1 MKVKK
6 FIILIVILISFCI
19 PSSLMAA
26 GIMWAYDGTTGGT
39 AGKIDNI
46 DQCNSDKAGRNLVD
60 KDGVIA
66 WDQAAGKYL
75 FYIYN
80 AASTDAESGTSGS
93 ETVIEPNYCD
103 GGAIG
108 PGRWIQVDPD
118 EMLRAG
124 TAETLTQPWDLANSD
139 CDTCTVIPLD
149 SDFSSNGIMVRTGA
163 GVYGIGTTFDID
175 LTAGAV
181 LEGDSGGKAAIKT
194 SIWKHMNVPISN
206 ANPDGT
212 NCEAVAS
219 ISAGS
224 SDFNALASQCD
235 NDAVGNF
242 KFAVPMP
249 ENWDGADAVDEL
261 KVMIHWGVNVG
272 DPTSTQTVSWD
283 AKFCSASHGEPL
295 GTWVNATIVTHTF
308 VADDAQYDH
317 YVTELSADTA
327 IVGAA
332 GDMLWIAIWRDTG
345 VDTYAEYV
353 QVYGFTIYY
362 KTDDLDAMD

>member
-1 MKVKK
+1 
-6 FIILIVILISFCI
+6 
-19 PSSLMAA
+19 
-26 GIMWAYDGTTGGT
+26 
-39 AGKIDNI
+39 
-46 DQCNSDKAGRNLVD
+46 
-60 KDGVIA
+60 
-66 WDQAAGKYL
+66 
-75 FYIYN
+75 
-80 AASTDAESGTSGS
+80 
-93 ETVIEPNYCD
+93 
-103 GGAIG
+103 
-108 PGRWIQVDPD
+108 
-118 EMLRAG
+118 
-124 TAETLTQPWDLANSD
+124 
-139 CDTCTVIPLD
+139 
-149 SDFSSNGIMVRTGA
+149 MVRTAAGA
-163 GVYGIGTTFDID
+163 YETETTFDID

>member
-1 MKVKK
+1 MKKLIK
-6 FIILIVILISFCI
+6 MILVVMLLSLIS
-19 PSSLMAA
+19 STALAA
-26 GIMWAYDGTTGGT
+26 GVLDYDANTDPQLTDLFYWIDDPGGTPANNKILWGTLLDDTKGNGDTAFIWSADKIFDQLALKCDESTFGDAIEADDFVKTGTTLT
-39 AGKIDNI
+39 
-46 DQCNSDKAGRNLVD
+46 L
-60 KDGVIA
+60 
-66 WDQAAGKYL
+66 QAE
-75 FYIYN
+75 IPH
-80 AASTDAESGTSGS
+80 TD
-93 ETVIEPNYCD
+93 V
-103 GGAIG
+103 
-108 PGRWIQVDPD
+108 
-118 EMLRAG
+118 
-124 TAETLTQPWDLANSD
+124 AETLTQPWDLANSD
-139 CDTCTVIPLD
+139 CDTCTGIPLD
-149 SDFSSNGIMVRTGA
+149 SDFTATGNGIMVRTAAGA
-163 GVYGIGTTFDID
+163 YETETTFDID